1 MPQSCPAKE
10 FQFDHFWR
18 DAVSDGGFRFSRSQ
32 TLKYNPSL
40 QMDQFA
46 ERLRIFTARCK
57 LSDDA
62 AGTELMRRLNAQCL
76 EAGMNIDRL
85 YDRCRAQG
93 VPNTHLVPWHYVPF
107 ESCVRVNSRL
117 T

>member
-1 MPQSCPAKE
+1 M
-10 FQFDHFWR
+10 
-18 DAVSDGGFRFSRSQ
+18 RSEP
-32 TLKYNPSL
+32 LSHKPSL

-85 YDRCRAQG
+85 YDRCSTQG
-93 VPNTHLVPWHYVPF
+93 VPNTHFLPWHCVYAI
-107 ESCVRVNSRL
+107 SCAQLITSSHNPYPIKGV
-117 T
+117 